1 MFARW
6 VTRCFWVKDKR
17 KRHPSGPVGPSQ
29 TNPSKSGECHQQE
42 LHGSTA
48 KHCHFHIHTLTRN
61 QKDWECWWMSVWTAY
76 NTVNHLLDR
85 HGTAG
90 SHSWKSTN
98 LGMCVTGLR
107 DRQAQNVSLENCMW
121 LSVVYTVAVFCEKWT
136 WKSINTWSQ
145 KVFWDQT
152 AFISKKD
159 IFVETM
165 IHLFQGSLM
174 NIKVQ
179 KNSFFAI

>member
-121 LSVVYTVAVFCEKWT
+121 LSVVYSCLLWEMNLKVHQHVVPNGILRPNSIHFEERYFCGNHDT
-136 WKSINTWSQ
+136 FVSR
-145 KVFWDQT
+145 
-152 AFISKKD
+152 
-159 IFVETM
+159 IFDEY
-165 IHLFQGSLM
+165 
-174 NIKVQ
+174 
-179 KNSFFAI
+179 